1 MAKTLN
7 IQPFISGETATYLR
21 QYFQPG
27 KIQVLEDHFCNHNAL
42 PSIIF
47 NEDLDYLVEHS
58 ELHKGKI
65 LQLWPWGYKVVLKRI
80 NYITLQ
86 KFRFFWQNTS
96 IFFIFLEYENQE
108 LFVLHF
114 VLRMWFHEI
123 FKHFTVPFYQV

>member
-58 ELHKGKI
+58 ELHNGKI

-80 NYITLQ
+80 NHITLQ

>member
-27 KIQVLEDHFCNHNAL
+27 QIQVLEDHFCNHNAL

-47 NEDLDYLVEHS
+47 NEDLDYLVEHT

-65 LQLWPWGYKVVLKRI
+65 LQLWPWGYKVVLKRN
-80 NYITLQ
+80 NYICNKKWAYGRVPKPSL
-86 KFRFFWQNTS
+86 FTS
-96 IFFIFLEYENQE
+96 
-108 LFVLHF
+108 LHPANMKGKPYSDYSSNC
-114 VLRMWFHEI
+114 L
-123 FKHFTVPFYQV
+123 K

>member
-27 KIQVLEDHFCNHNAL
+27 QIQVLEDHFCNHNAL

-47 NEDLDYLVEHS
+47 NEDLDYLVEHT

-65 LQLWPWGYKVVLKRI
+65 LQLWPWGYKVVLKRNT

-86 KFRFFWQNTS
+86 KSRFFWQIY
-96 IFFIFLEYENQE
+96 IFGI
-108 LFVLHF
+108 
-114 VLRMWFHEI
+114 
-123 FKHFTVPFYQV
+123 

>member
-27 KIQVLEDHFCNHNAL
+27 QIQVLEDHFCNHNAL
-42 PSIIF
+42 PSMIF

-58 ELHKGKI
+58 ELHNGKI
-65 LQLWPWGYKVVLKRI
+65 LQLWPWGYKVVLKRN

-86 KFRFFWQNTS
+86 KSRFHWF
-96 IFFIFLEYENQE
+96 FFILCYACGFIKFLSISLY
-108 LFVLHF
+108 
-114 VLRMWFHEI
+114 
-123 FKHFTVPFYQV
+123 HFT

>member
-65 LQLWPWGYKVVLKRI
+65 LQLWPWGYKVVLKRN

-86 KFRFFWQNTS
+86 
-96 IFFIFLEYENQE
+96 
-108 LFVLHF
+108 
-114 VLRMWFHEI
+114 
-123 FKHFTVPFYQV
+123 

>member
-27 KIQVLEDHFCNHNAL
+27 QIQVLEDHFCNHNAL

-47 NEDLDYLVEHS
+47 NEDLDYLVEHT

-65 LQLWPWGYKVVLKRI
+65 LQLWPWGYKVVLKRN

-86 KFRFFWQNTS
+86 KSNIYFCN
-96 IFFIFLEYENQE
+96 N
-108 LFVLHF
+108 
-114 VLRMWFHEI
+114 
-123 FKHFTVPFYQV
+123 

>member
-1 MAKTLN
+1 MIEPLNPTYIHFWFTIVQTLAKTLN

-47 NEDLDYLVEHS
+47 NEDLDYLVEHT

-65 LQLWPWGYKVVLKRI
+65 LQLWPWGYKVVLKRN

-86 KFRFFWQNTS
+86 KSRFFWQIY
-96 IFFIFLEYENQE
+96 IFGIWNAG
-108 LFVLHF
+108 
-114 VLRMWFHEI
+114 M
-123 FKHFTVPFYQV
+123 FKKT